1 MEVIEIS
8 HPINSSQFVNENIA
22 LAIGF
27 FDGIHIGHQK
37 VLKKMLEVAEHND
50 LKKAVMTFDPHPSVV
65 LNPEKKRTTYLTPIT
80 DKVEAIEK
88 LGVDYCFVVNFSSSF
103 ADVSAD
109 EFVEQYFIRN
119 HVKAVIAG
127 YDFSFGKYGK
137 GNMASLQ
144 ENDYP
149 FSVHVVSK
157 QTLEEDVKISTT
169 NIRTSLELGEVEAC
183 TLALGRPY
191 VIKGM
196 VVQGE
201 KRGRTI
207 GFPTANVEPSDEY
220 VLPRN
225 GVYAV
230 TLLIKS
236 RNKVYEG
243 VCNVGVKPTFHDPS
257 VSQVSIEVNIFDFEE
272 SIYGERV
279 EVFWHHFIRS
289 EQKFN
294 GIDALV
300 EQISKDKEK
309 AKSLLELDKQ

>member
-157 QTLEEDVKISTT
+157 QTLEEDIKISTT

-279 EVFWHHFIRS
+279 EVFWHHFIRP

-294 GIDALV
+294 GIDELV

>member
-279 EVFWHHFIRS
+279 EVFWHHFIRP

-300 EQISKDKEK
+300 EQISKDKET

>member
-157 QTLEEDVKISTT
+157 QTLEEDIKISTT

-279 EVFWHHFIRS
+279 EVFWHHFIRP

-300 EQISKDKEK
+300 EQISKDREK

>member
-169 NIRTSLELGEVEAC
+169 NIRISLELGEVEAC

-279 EVFWHHFIRS
+279 EVFWHHFIRP

>member
-1 MEVIEIS
+1 M
-8 HPINSSQFVNENIA
+8 
-22 LAIGF
+22 
-27 FDGIHIGHQK
+27 
-37 VLKKMLEVAEHND
+37 
-50 LKKAVMTFDPHPSVV
+50 
-65 LNPEKKRTTYLTPIT
+65 
-80 DKVEAIEK
+80 
-88 LGVDYCFVVNFSSSF
+88 DYCFVVNFSSSF

-279 EVFWHHFIRS
+279 EVFWHHFIRP

>member
-279 EVFWHHFIRS
+279 EVFWHHFIRP

>member
-279 EVFWHHFIRS
+279 EVFWHHFIRL

>member
-8 HPINSSQFVNENIA
+8 HPINSSKFVNENIA

-169 NIRTSLELGEVEAC
+169 NIRISLELGEVEAC

-207 GFPTANVEPSDEY
+207 GFPTANVETSDEY

-279 EVFWHHFIRS
+279 EVFWHHFIRP

>member
-144 ENDYP
+144 ENAYP

-157 QTLEEDVKISTT
+157 QTLEEDIKISTT

-201 KRGRTI
+201 KRGRAI

-279 EVFWHHFIRS
+279 EVFWHHFIRP

>member
-109 EFVEQYFIRN
+109 EFVEQYFIHN

-157 QTLEEDVKISTT
+157 QTLEEDIKISTT

-279 EVFWHHFIRS
+279 EVFWHHFIRP

>member
-37 VLKKMLEVAEHND
+37 VLEKMLEVAEHND

-279 EVFWHHFIRS
+279 EVFWHHFIRP